1 MVKKSKDDTSL
12 DSSLENDDSI
22 QDATPASSSD
32 SDSLEGGS
40 EAVSNE
46 SPDVAIPKPAKVSPL
61 KRFSQKV
68 NIYLLLFILVL
79 ILAGAGIVIT
89 ALSQK
94 KQDTEDENKTITS
107 QVLPAETLKQ
117 LANTDATVGDPKQ
130 VLNVQSNAIFAGKV
144 LVRDTLEVA
153 GQLRVGSSL
162 SLPGITV
169 SGESNFDQVQ
179 VNKTL
184 NIGGDASI
192 LGQLNVKKNIAVS
205 GGGTFAAPVTAPQIS
220 TSNLQLLGDLN
231 LTRHIAAGGAT
242 PSRSNGGALGSGGTS
257 SVSGSDIAGSI
268 NINTGGG
275 TVAGCMVNVNFVQR
289 YNRTPF
295 VNVTPIGSAAASIQ
309 YYVNRTTSGFSI
321 CSVTPPPAG
330 ASFGFDYIVM
340 G

>member
-1 MVKKSKDDTSL
+1 MVKKSKDDASL
-12 DSSLENDDSI
+12 DSSLEKDENI
-22 QDATPASSSD
+22 QDATPAASSD

-40 EAVSNE
+40 GAVATE
-46 SPDVAIPKPAKVSPL
+46 SSDVNIPKPAKVSPL
-61 KRFSQKV
+61 KRFGQKV

-79 ILAGAGIVIT
+79 VVAGAAVIIT

-94 KQDTEDENKTITS
+94 KQDDAEEKKTISS
-107 QVLPAETLKQ
+107 QVLPDSTLKQ

-144 LVRDTLEVA
+144 LVRDSLEVA
-153 GQLRVGSSL
+153 GQLRVGSAL

-169 SGESNFDQVQ
+169 SGESSFDSVQ

-184 NIGGDASI
+184 NIGGDVSV

-205 GGGTFAAPVTAPQIS
+205 GGGTFAAGVTAPQIS

-231 LTRHIAAGGAT
+231 LTRHIAAGGTT
-242 PSRSNGGALGSGGTS
+242 PGRSNGGSLGAGGTS
-257 SVSGSDIAGSI
+257 SVSGSDIAGSV
-268 NINTGGG
+268 NINTGSG
-275 TVAGCMVNVNFVQR
+275 TAAGCLVTVDFVQR

-295 VNVTPIGSAAASIQ
+295 VNITPVGSSAAAMQ
-309 YYVNRTTSGFSI
+309 FYVNRSTSGFSI
-321 CSVTPPPAG
+321 CSLNAPPAG
-330 ASFGFDYIVM
+330 ASFGFDYIIM